1 MQSNSATETSKQLR
15 KQFRALRNSLNSGE
29 QASAARGALTQC
41 LKLESFNTAKHIA
54 LYLAND
60 GELITQAIVDYCWK
74 QGKSV
79 YLPVLHPFVKNTLA
93 FFEYSEET
101 QMRSNRFGID
111 EPKLD
116 VRKIIPVKAL
126 DIIFTPLVAF
136 DKEGNRLGMGGGFY
150 DRTLSKLTRTST
162 AQTNAT
168 QTNKTQL
175 VGLAH
180 DCQQAEKLPA
190 QTWDI
195 PLSTIVTPS
204 RVIKA
209 KY

>member
-1 MQSNSATETSKQLR
+1 MQPNSATETSKQLR

-29 QASAARGALTQC
+29 QASAARDALTQC

-60 GELITQAIVDYCWK
+60 GELITQAIINYCWK

-79 YLPVLHPFVKNTLA
+79 YLPVLHPFAKNTLA
-93 FFEYSEET
+93 FFEYSEKT
-101 QMRSNRFGID
+101 QMRSNRFEID

-116 VRKIIPVKAL
+116 VRKVIPVKAL

-150 DRTLSKLTRTST
+150 DRTLSQL

-180 DCQQAEKLPA
+180 DCQQAEKLPV

-204 RVIKA
+204 QVIKA